1 MFTVDW
7 LLIGTYKENKQN
19 EELIEDEPELDETN
33 KSIDFDHPEESCD
46 SGDEDDIL
54 QASRVLQ
61 QDLGNYVIQDN
72 SV

>member
-1 MFTVDW
+1 M
-7 LLIGTYKENKQN
+7 IGTNEENKQN
-19 EELIEDEPELDETN
+19 EELIEDEPELDEAN
-33 KSIDFDHPEESCD
+33 QSIDFDYPEESYD

-54 QASRVLQ
+54 QVSRVLQ